1 MLLSTEDEDEAGQLA
16 EKLEEFN
23 NRRRALE
30 KAVEDD
36 VLRRIAQEP
45 GLLNRRILAFSGSG
59 WHPGVVGVVCSRLTA
74 RFGKPCLLA
83 AVSDGEAKGSGRSVD
98 GFSLIEA
105 IRSCSGDLLRF
116 GGHPMAAG
124 FTAQEDRISDFFV
137 SLEEYAARTY
147 PEMPS
152 PGLFVDCTVGPQD
165 MTVENIDSL
174 RVLEPF
180 GTANEPPVFA
190 VENARIEEIIP
201 LSQGKHLKIRLSRSG
216 VSFCVLCFFTTA
228 EQFGFFAGDTVDVAF
243 SAAVNEYK
251 GERSASLQIKGMR
264 VSGAD
269 QRAMAAG
276 RQAYERYLRNEPGQN
291 VLCPTREEMA
301 VVFRFLKKQGRF

>member
-1 MLLSTEDEDEAGQLA
+1 
-16 EKLEEFN
+16 
-23 NRRRALE
+23 
-30 KAVEDD
+30 
-36 VLRRIAQEP
+36 
-45 GLLNRRILAFSGSG
+45 
-59 WHPGVVGVVCSRLTA
+59 
-74 RFGKPCLLA
+74 
-83 AVSDGEAKGSGRSVD
+83 
-98 GFSLIEA
+98 
-105 IRSCSGDLLRF
+105 
-116 GGHPMAAG
+116 
-124 FTAQEDRISDFFV
+124 
-137 SLEEYAARTY
+137 
-147 PEMPS
+147 
-152 PGLFVDCTVGPQD
+152 

-201 LSQGKHLKIRLSRSG
+201 LSQGKHLKIRLSRGG

-291 VLCPTREEMA
+291 VTCPPRDEMA
-301 VVFRFLKKQGRF
+301 VVFGFLKKQGRF